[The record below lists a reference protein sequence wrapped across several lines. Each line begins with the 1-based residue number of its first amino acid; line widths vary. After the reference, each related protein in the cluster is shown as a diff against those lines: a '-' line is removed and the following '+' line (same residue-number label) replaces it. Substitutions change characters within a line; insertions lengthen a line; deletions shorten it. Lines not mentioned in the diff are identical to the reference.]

1 MRSRWWGR
9 FLCRGA
15 RAAAADQTG
24 DVSEPLY
31 LVTGASGYIG
41 GRLIPLL
48 LDTGARV
55 RILARHPDALR
66 QREWFDSVEIVSGD
80 AMDPADMAEA
90 MVGVDVAYYLMHS
103 LSNHDDFEQTE
114 RDMAGIFA
122 RAARANG
129 VRRIVYL
136 GGMIPA
142 DAKTKLSP
150 HLRSRAQVGEIL
162 RASGVPTIELR
173 AAVIIGSGSASF
185 EMLRYLTERLPAMIT
200 PRWVRTKT
208 QPIAVRDILYYLV
221 NAATVPGEI
230 NRAYDVGGPDVMTYQ
245 TMMQDFASVAGL
257 RPRVILPINLLS
269 PGLSSHWVGLVTP
282 VPRGIARPLV
292 ESLKVPVVCRDHSI
306 ADIIPDPAEGLLP
319 YRTAVGLA
327 LARVREA
334 NVTTRWS
341 SASVKGAPA
350 EPLPT
355 DPDWAGGSLYTDDRE
370 VTVTATPENTFA
382 VVEGIGG
389 DNGYFAG
396 NWLWELRGAADR
408 VVGGVGL
415 RRGRRDPN
423 HARVGDALDF
433 WRVEE
438 NIPPRLLRLRAEMK
452 LPGLAWLE
460 WHVDPAGSGSV
471 LRQKATF
478 YPRGLAGH
486 AYWWAVAP
494 FHAFVFGA
502 MVRRMAAAA
511 ETRQAVQDRAD
522 GAGSDS
528 TASDSTDSP
537 TPAAA

>member
-1 MRSRWWGR
+1 M
-9 FLCRGA
+9 A
-15 RAAAADQTG
+15 
-24 DVSEPLY
+24 VSDPLY

-48 LDTGARV
+48 LETGARV

-66 QREWFDSVEIVSGD
+66 QREWFGSVEIIKGD
-80 AMDPADMAEA
+80 AMSPADMAQA
-90 MVGVDVAYYLMHS
+90 MSGVDVAYYLMHS
-103 LSNHDDFEQTE
+103 LSNHDDFEKTE
-114 RDMAGIFA
+114 RDMATIFA
-122 RAARANG
+122 TAARTNH

-142 DAKTKLSP
+142 DSKTKLSP

-221 NAATVPGEI
+221 NAATVPGDI

-245 TMMQDFASVAGL
+245 SMMQDFAAVAGL

-306 ADIIPDPAEGLLP
+306 AEIIPDPAEGLLP

-370 VTVTATPENTFA
+370 VPVAATPENTFA

-389 DNGYFAG
+389 DNGYYAG

-415 RRGRRDPN
+415 RRGRRDPH

-438 NIPPRLLRLRAEMK
+438 NIPPTLLRLRAEMK

-502 MVRRMAAAA
+502 MVRRMATAA
-511 ETRQAVQDRAD
+511 ETRQLTADQD
-522 GAGSDS
+522 
-528 TASDSTDSP
+528 
-537 TPAAA
+537 AAAGPSPATADATAA